1 MEYQLTLNWP
11 DFLERHWQKRPVV
24 LKRGFNNFIDPIRG
38 GTDGAQLSFMGLPC
52 PNLFTGGYNYH
63 GKHEFV
69 TLEGMERAVQVIVRI
84 AELTAQR
91 KS

>member
-1 MEYQLTLNWP
+1 M
-11 DFLERHWQKRPVV
+11 K
-24 LKRGFNNFIDPIRG
+24 PIRG

-69 TLEGMERAVQVIVRI
+69 T
-84 AELTAQR
+84 R
-91 KS
+91 KEWRKRCR